1 MAADNSNTGQCIAT
15 SYGTKMPPC
24 SCKNIHAMPTPFNSD
39 CVEVWARAA
48 EVFWT
53 VVIAGRMTRACMCM
67 IWASRHVRQHA
78 SSGAVVCFVCHL
90 QDDQGIV
97 THYVGI
103 QTDVSKAA
111 DMLQTPQAL
120 QEQQAAGA

>member
-1 MAADNSNTGQCIAT
+1 M
-15 SYGTKMPPC
+15 
-24 SCKNIHAMPTPFNSD
+24 D
-39 CVEVWARAA
+39 C
-48 EVFWT
+48 
-53 VVIAGRMTRACMCM
+53 
-67 IWASRHVRQHA
+67 
-78 SSGAVVCFVCHL
+78 L

-120 QEQQAAGA
+120 QEQQAAGAAA

>member
-1 MAADNSNTGQCIAT
+1 MQILVLYQVN
-15 SYGTKMPPC
+15 
-24 SCKNIHAMPTPFNSD
+24 
-39 CVEVWARAA
+39 
-48 EVFWT
+48 
-53 VVIAGRMTRACMCM
+53 
-67 IWASRHVRQHA
+67 
-78 SSGAVVCFVCHL
+78 VVCFVCRL

-120 QEQQAAGA
+120 QEQQAAGSWR